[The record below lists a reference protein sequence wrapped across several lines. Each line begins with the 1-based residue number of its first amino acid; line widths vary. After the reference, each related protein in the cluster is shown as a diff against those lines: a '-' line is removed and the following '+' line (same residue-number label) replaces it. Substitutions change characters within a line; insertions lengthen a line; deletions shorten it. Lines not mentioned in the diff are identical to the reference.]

1 MNGSHWIMLGIGL
14 IVGGAVGYTVAKKE
28 VSKRLWEE
36 YYSEEKERKGEQT
49 TEEIETAAR
58 EAVKEYRVESGDN
71 IDRYKP
77 DISSPDL
84 VAERLDTSKVS
95 KKKGITEE
103 LGPYLINMEDC
114 GEDMAQV
121 LMFWWPQTEVATDES
136 DAAVDD
142 VDELVGIDNCRKIVE
157 SGAEIGYVRNEK
169 YSTDFEVHIRYIE
182 PD

>member
-1 MNGSHWIMLGIGL
+1 MNGSHWIMLGVGL

-49 TEEIETAAR
+49 TAEIESAAR

-84 VAERLDTSKVS
+84 IAERLDTSKVS
-95 KKKGITEE
+95 KKKDISEE
-103 LGPYLINMEDC
+103 LGPYLINMEDSSD
-114 GEDMAQV
+114 DMASM
-121 LMFWWPQTEVATDES
+121 LLFWWPQTEVATDES
-136 DAAVDD
+136 ESVVEDVDD
-142 VDELVGIDNCRKIVE
+142 LVGIDNCRKIAE
-157 SGAEIGYVRNEK
+157 SGAQLGFVRNEK
-169 YSTDFEVHIRYIE
+169 YSTDFEIHIRRLE